1 MEIVLMNKNF
11 LVILC
16 FKLFIK
22 LEICIDFQNCI
33 IFDTQNYKELNYH
46 TMIQTLLKNLLHNIP
61 QAFNRSVLASKKNLL
76 V

>member
-1 MEIVLMNKNF
+1 MEIVLVNKNF

-16 FKLFIK
+16 FKLFIR

-46 TMIQTLLKNLLHNIP
+46 HDTNFAEK
-61 QAFNRSVLASKKNLL
+61 SVAQYTTSL
-76 V
+76 